1 MASWWK
7 NVWEVNEKDY
17 TLGMRFLF
25 IIYKRAYITV
35 EQFIKNNIGSYAS
48 ALTYNTLLAIVPVL
62 AIVFA
67 IGRGFGFDSMLE
79 EKLRNA
85 LDFSPETADTVYLFV
100 QQYLQHTKS
109 GVFLGVGIIILMY
122 TVINLTSNIETAFN
136 TIWQVQNSRNIY
148 RRIVDYISVFFLLP
162 LVMVVSSGFSIFVM
176 TFADMFSNVHIVSDT
191 VKVILVLASYSAAPI
206 AFTLL
211 YKFMPNT
218 NVHWRACLIPG
229 LLTGILF
236 QVMEYFYVHYQIK
249 LSSYN
254 AIYGSFASVPLL
266 LIFIQ
271 FSWYLCLMGAQMSY
285 ANQCVQHYAFERT
298 AKGMSRRFR
307 DSLSLLLIWNVANRF
322 AKGDSALSARRLA
335 ALTHLPETL
344 VQILIDELVAVNLL
358 AETYNARGTVRHY
371 LPASDVHKLTVKK
384 VMDALNRHG
393 SEHMTEEWIQA
404 NPEWTRLRKLRYEE
418 EDELLLDLTE
428 R

>member
-1 MASWWK
+1 MTKWWK
-7 NVWEVNEKDY
+7 NVWVIDEKNY
-17 TLGMRFLF
+17 APGMRFLF
-25 IIYKRAYITV
+25 QIYKRGYITV

-62 AIVFA
+62 AIIFA
-67 IGRGFGFDSMLE
+67 IGRGFGFDNMLE
-79 EKLRNA
+79 QKLRKT

-100 QQYLQHTKS
+100 QSYLQHTKS

-148 RRIVDYISVFFLLP
+148 RRIVDYINVFFLLP
-162 LVMVVSSGFSIFVM
+162 LVMVVSSGISIFMM
-176 TFADMFSNVHIVSDT
+176 TFAEMFAEIQFISNT
-191 VKVILVLASYSAAPI
+191 VKVVIMLASYSAAPI

-229 LLTGILF
+229 LVMGILF
-236 QVMEYFYVHYQIK
+236 QGMEYFYVHYQIK

-271 FSWYLCLMGAQMSY
+271 LSWYLCLIGAQMSY
-285 ANQCVQHYAFERT
+285 ANQSARNYAFERSIN
-298 AKGMSRRFR
+298 GMSRRLR
-307 DSLSLLLIWNVANRF
+307 DSLTLLVLWNVANRF
-322 AKGDSALSARRLA
+322 AEGGSVLSVRRIA
-335 ALTHLPETL
+335 VQTQLPETL
-344 VQILIDELVAVNLL
+344 VQLLVDELVSVNLL
-358 AETYNARGTVRHY
+358 AETYNARGTVRLY
-371 LPASDVHKLTVKK
+371 LPAVDVHKLTVKK
-384 VMDALNRHG
+384 VIDSLDGHG
-393 SEHMTEEWIQA
+393 AEHMTEEWIQA
-404 NPEWTRLRKLRYEE
+404 NPEWTRLRQLRFKGEN
-418 EDELLLDLTE
+418 ELLLNISE
-428 R
+428 